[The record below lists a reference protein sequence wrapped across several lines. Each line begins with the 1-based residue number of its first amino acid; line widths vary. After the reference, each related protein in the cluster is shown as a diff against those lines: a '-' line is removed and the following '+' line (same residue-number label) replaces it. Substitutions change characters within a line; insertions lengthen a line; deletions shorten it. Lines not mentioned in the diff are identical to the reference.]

1 MFDNNLDAQ
10 AIVAGDR
17 QCRLR
22 ADTDSRRLTRMIR
35 GPRHHRVARPMPTQR
50 PMPLRPCA
58 NEVLS

>member
-22 ADTDSRRLTRMIR
+22 ADTDSRKLPRTASSIR
-35 GPRHHRVARPMPTQR
+35 GPRR
-50 PMPLRPCA
+50 A